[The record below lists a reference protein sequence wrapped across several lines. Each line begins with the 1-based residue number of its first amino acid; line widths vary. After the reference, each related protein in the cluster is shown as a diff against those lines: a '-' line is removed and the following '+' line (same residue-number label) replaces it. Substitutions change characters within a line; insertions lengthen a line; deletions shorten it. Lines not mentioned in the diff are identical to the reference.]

1 MISVHKLL
9 VLLLRQNKDHIILR
23 KGFCWLT
30 LLGDTV
36 HHGGESRAPHEAAG
50 CAVSAIREQREMNAG
65 AELFSPLPFIQSVSP
80 AYRMVLSMFS
90 VGQVFLYLA

>member
-1 MISVHKLL
+1 MISVHKLF

-23 KGFCWLT
+23 KGFCWLV

-50 CAVSAIREQREMNAG
+50 CALSTVREQREMNAG
-65 AELFSPLPFIQSVSP
+65 AEFLSPLLFI
-80 AYRMVLSMFS
+80 
-90 VGQVFLYLA
+90 